1 MAVETEG
8 HVLLDCIDGRLLALR
23 TPFLADATS
32 CLGPIIQNRIHVW
45 PAIRMLDFLL
55 TKDAF
60 IPRLTQFTYDV
71 FTLVEAV
78 PLFQVVDET
87 LYNALP

>member
-8 HVLLDCIDGRLLALR
+8 HVLLDCMDGRLLALR

-60 IPRLTQFTYDV
+60 IPRLAQFTYDV

-87 LYNALP
+87 SYNALP